1 MIPFDESADPGA
13 IMQLTGGNRMRQ
25 TEHDDK
31 ENSDR
36 QPTGSKR
43 GPVCRDFL
51 LIGIIASRRLEP
63 QKKNSISPITRPP
76 GKELEMT

>member
-25 TEHDDK
+25 AEHDDK
-31 ENSDR
+31 ENGNGPLTVR
-36 QPTGSKR
+36 ER
-43 GPVCRDFL
+43 APVCRGFL
-51 LIGIIASRRLEP
+51 HTGIIALRRLEP